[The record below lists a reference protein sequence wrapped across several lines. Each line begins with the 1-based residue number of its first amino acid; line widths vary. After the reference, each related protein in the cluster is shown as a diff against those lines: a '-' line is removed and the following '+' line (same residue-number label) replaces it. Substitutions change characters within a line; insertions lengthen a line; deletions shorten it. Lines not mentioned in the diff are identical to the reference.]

1 MSVSN
6 QPPGNVT
13 ENTDSGPQI
22 RCTKLQMSNGETS
35 PSSLCPPLYE
45 GTQVRESVN
54 INDTPLFEDCLP
66 HPYSRCKRRI
76 QVSFYSPSRSFRSI
90 SPRLLK
96 SRMNALLRSPAKPIL
111 RARKYCRQGWC
122 TTQPPY
128 PLSPVS
134 HRPGTPLSCH
144 VQYPTQS
151 RLPPRS
157 AGCYCPRP
165 PCTDPR

>member
-45 GTQVRESVN
+45 GTKVRESVN
-54 INDTPLFEDCLP
+54 INDTLCSHVCLP

-96 SRMNALLRSPAKPIL
+96 SRMNALLLSLANPIL

-122 TTQPPY
+122 KTQPPY

-134 HRPGTPLSCH
+134 CRFGAPSSYRAQH
-144 VQYPTQS
+144 PTRS
-151 RLPPRS
+151 RLPPQS
-157 AGCYCPRP
+157 AHCYCPRQ